1 MGKKYKEKSNQEIK
15 RKNRIK
21 EQLEVLYGCRC
32 LLTGIEDEKLT
43 RHHIIKKEYG
53 GEDSVENLAL
63 LCGKIHQWLHSL
75 EKSDKEL
82 FYLINECLKLY
93 KYCIDN
99 DCYDLINEYET
110 EIMPLM
116 LKKIKP
122 NK

>member
-15 RKNRIK
+15 RKKRIK
-21 EQLEVLYGCRC
+21 EELEVLYGCRC
-32 LLTGIEDEKLT
+32 LLTGIQQDKLT

-53 GEDSVENLAL
+53 GEDTVDNLAL
-63 LCGKIHQWLHSL
+63 LYGKIHQWLHSL

-93 KYCIDN
+93 KYCMDN
-99 DCYDLINEYET
+99 DYYDLMNQYET

-116 LKKIKP
+116 LQKIKP
-122 NK
+122 